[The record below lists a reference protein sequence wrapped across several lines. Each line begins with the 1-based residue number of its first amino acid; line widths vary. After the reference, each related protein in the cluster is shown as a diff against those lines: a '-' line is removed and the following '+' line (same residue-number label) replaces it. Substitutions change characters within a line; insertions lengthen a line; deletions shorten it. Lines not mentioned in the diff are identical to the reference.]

1 MAHSYN
7 SIGGVNMPK
16 AKPTQVI
23 VHRIEL
29 QEKERDMLE
38 AVVAGQTVKNV
49 VVPAAVG
56 TAVVSASYLSY
67 KALKAAYD
75 WGDDFVSQAAKD
87 YETAKV
93 VSGVVVDTTP
103 GPLGNLFRAGRWLF
117 S

>member
-1 MAHSYN
+1 
-7 SIGGVNMPK
+7 MPK
-16 AKPTQVI
+16 RAPDQVI
-23 VHRIEL
+23 CYRIEL

-38 AVVAGQTVKNV
+38 AFVAGQTVKNV
-49 VVPAAVG
+49 VVPVAVG

-67 KALKAAYD
+67 KALKVAYD
-75 WGDDFVSQAAKD
+75 WGDDFVSKAASD
-87 YETAKV
+87 YEKAKV